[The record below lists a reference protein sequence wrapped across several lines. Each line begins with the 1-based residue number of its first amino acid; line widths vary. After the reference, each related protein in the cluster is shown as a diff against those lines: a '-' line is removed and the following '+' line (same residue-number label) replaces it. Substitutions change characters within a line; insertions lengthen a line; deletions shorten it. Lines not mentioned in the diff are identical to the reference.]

1 MAQSI
6 WWIYPAIKCKI
17 AIKIVDL
24 PIYSEF
30 FHEKWWIFPVRYV
43 NVYQRLF
50 EDVEVEGT
58 SKGSCRLEEQPMGI
72 KTLHWITHMLH
83 VWYIYLLLG
92 DI

>member
-1 MAQSI
+1 MVDL
-6 WWIYPAIKCKI
+6 PLKM

-58 SKGSCRLEEQPMGI
+58 SRELP
-72 KTLHWITHMLH
+72 T
-83 VWYIYLLLG
+83 
-92 DI
+92 